1 MYRGLESSAYTG
13 FNALFPIVGKLQ
25 NYRNVPF
32 SNENLFS
39 LIEFYFKIF
48 EFMII
53 RVSEAFIPVSPNARR
68 AEYVWG
74 ILLLNFRVDPNML
87 TDWIYSQ
94 TRFLEPNI

>member
-1 MYRGLESSAYTG
+1 MVASDLMYRGLESFAYTG
-13 FNALFPIVGKLQ
+13 FNALFPIV
-25 NYRNVPF
+25 
-32 SNENLFS
+32 ENLFS

-53 RVSEAFIPVSPNARR
+53 RVSEAFIPVSPDARR

-87 TDWIYSQ
+87 TDWTYLQS
-94 TRFLEPNI
+94 RFLEPNI

>member
-1 MYRGLESSAYTG
+1 MLYLKCA
-13 FNALFPIVGKLQ
+13 
-25 NYRNVPF
+25 F

-53 RVSEAFIPVSPNARR
+53 RVYEAFIPVSPDARR
-68 AEYVWG
+68 AEYIWG
-74 ILLLNFRVDPNML
+74 ILLLYFSML
-87 TDWIYSQ
+87 TDWTYLQ